1 MISNETY
8 TLNNGYKIPRIAF
21 GTWQIDNTAVTDAV
35 KTALSLGYRH
45 IDTAT
50 AYGNEAGIAKAIAES
65 GIARDEIF
73 ITTKIPGEIKNY
85 DDAKKSINDSLKNL
99 NTSYINLVL
108 IHAPKPWEELFG
120 GSDKNYF
127 EENLVVWKAM
137 EEAVEAGQIR
147 SIGVS
152 NFEITDIQNILEH
165 GRIKP
170 AANQIRVHIGH
181 TPTDVISYC
190 QTNDITIMAFSP
202 NATGK
207 LLGHPLVTEIAEK
220 YYVSVPQLSI
230 RYDYQLG
237 LLPLPRSTNP
247 AHIAENK
254 DIDFTISEEDM
265 KRLSQV
271 EEIQS
276 LDM

>member
-1 MISNETY
+1 MILNETY
-8 TLNNGYKIPRIAF
+8 TLNSGYEIPKIAF
-21 GTWQIDNTAVTDAV
+21 GTWQINNDSVTDAV

-45 IDTAT
+45 IDTAA
-50 AYGNEAGIAKAIAES
+50 AYENETGVGKAIAES
-65 GIARDEIF
+65 GIDREDIF
-73 ITTKIPGEIKNY
+73 ITTKIPGEVKNY
-85 DDAKKSINDSLKNL
+85 DDAKKIISDSLNNL
-99 NTSYINLVL
+99 KTPYIDLML
-108 IHAPKPWEELFG
+108 IHAPKPWEDLFG
-120 GSDKNYF
+120 GSDKSYF
-127 EENLVVWKAM
+127 EENLAVWKAM
-137 EEAVEAGQIR
+137 EEAVESGHIR

-152 NFEITDIQNILEH
+152 NFEIADIQNILEH
-165 GRIKP
+165 GKIRP

-181 TPTDVISYC
+181 TPSDVIYYC
-190 QTNDITIMAFSP
+190 QTNDIQIMAFSP

-207 LLGHPLVTEIAEK
+207 LLGHPLITRIAEK
-220 YYVSVPQLSI
+220 YHVSVPQLSI

-254 DIDFTISEEDM
+254 GIDFTISEEDM
-265 KRLSQV
+265 KLLSQV